1 MVGGE
6 IPQDK
11 NHVVEEFN
19 LVNQWFESESQ
30 KLLSNTSS
38 YIEFIDVISCFPI
51 DTIGSIVTDLRKIYK
66 DKNVYATDED
76 FISAVMRETVREL
89 EYFLSSNPLPLGSVG
104 KYNVYSI
111 HLVKE
116 QAYQIFLSEKSFEYC
131 QQYFKKVLS
140 LIYGQ
145 SYSEIDKNLSLREIA
160 LLYIYCDEDITKRS
174 CDSIAKKFGW
184 SSGHSL
190 YQKYNEYSLRQNRI
204 GDFGSEEKLK
214 HQIQRFEKIEPLIPE
229 HHKKRFLDEFNTLK
243 SRY

>member
-1 MVGGE
+1 VVGGE

-11 NHVVEEFN
+11 NHVVKEFN

-38 YIEFIDVISCFPI
+38 YIEFIDVVNYFPI
-51 DTIGSIVTDLRKIYK
+51 ETLDSIITDLRKIYQDENGHARDK
-66 DKNVYATDED
+66 DFTY
-76 FISAVMRETVREL
+76 AVMGETIREL
-89 EYFLSSNPLPLGSVG
+89 EYFLSSNPLPRGREG

-116 QAYQIFLSEKSFEYC
+116 QAYQIFLSEKSLEYC

-140 LIYGQ
+140 LINGQ
-145 SYSEIDKNLSLREIA
+145 SISEKDKNLSLREIA

-204 GDFGSEEKLK
+204 GDFGSEEKLTN
-214 HQIQRFEKIEPLIPE
+214 QIKRFEKIEPLIPE
-229 HHKKRFLDEFNTLK
+229 SHKKRFLDEFNTLK